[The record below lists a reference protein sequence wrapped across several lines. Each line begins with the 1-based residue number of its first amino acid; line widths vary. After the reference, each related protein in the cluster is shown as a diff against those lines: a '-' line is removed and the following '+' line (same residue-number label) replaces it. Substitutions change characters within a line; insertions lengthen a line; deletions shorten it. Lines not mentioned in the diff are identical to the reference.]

1 MVNGT
6 RSGTAPDMRLD
17 GNYLAPVV
25 GGACSFNLV
34 HVPRDCIVTL
44 ETIKSGGGESL
55 EVIIA
60 NCGPAGINPRG
71 EWSAAQTYVENDVVT
86 GGGNAWRAKANA
98 EVNKGKKPINNP
110 DFWE

>member
-1 MVNGT
+1 MFIVPCDAAGT

-44 ETIKSGGGESL
+44 ETIKSGGGVGEAVDGEEEL
-55 EVIIA
+55 HRDVLAERGR
-60 NCGPAGINPRG
+60 CLDRDAGEMG
-71 EWSAAQTYVENDVVT
+71 
-86 GGGNAWRAKANA
+86 
-98 EVNKGKKPINNP
+98 
-110 DFWE
+110 